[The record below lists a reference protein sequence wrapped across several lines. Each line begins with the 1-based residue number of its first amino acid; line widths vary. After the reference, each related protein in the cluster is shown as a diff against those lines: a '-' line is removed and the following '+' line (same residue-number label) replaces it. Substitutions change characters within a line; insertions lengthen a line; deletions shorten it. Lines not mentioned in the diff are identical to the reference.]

1 MGDMKKKN
9 KRSFVTPIL
18 QVFSGIQIVLYLL
31 LAFTISGVYLY
42 ITTQHLPI
50 TIVISSISMFF
61 VFYFMIYIPKQ
72 LKKENH
78 LMRELQKYTTN
89 LTFYLKSGYNVMV
102 ALEKSKMNLDPKIQ
116 KDIDI
121 TIKGLKDNAEL
132 NTDHFRKYNFY
143 SIDVFHQIL
152 KIKYE
157 KGGKTGD
164 LFNKINN
171 SINFEIVK
179 RDELYRKKLFARRQI
194 LMMMMMVLSIPL
206 IIFFFTRD
214 LYMTFLS
221 MGGDAIGTVVMIFIL
236 ILISMCFLQRAC
248 SDITLRI

>member
-1 MGDMKKKN
+1 
-9 KRSFVTPIL
+9 
-18 QVFSGIQIVLYLL
+18 
-31 LAFTISGVYLY
+31 
-42 ITTQHLPI
+42 
-50 TIVISSISMFF
+50 
-61 VFYFMIYIPKQ
+61 
-72 LKKENH
+72 
-78 LMRELQKYTTN
+78 MRELQKYTTN

-221 MGGDAIGTVVMIFIL
+221 MGGYAIGTVVMIFIL